1 MPRDALLLDETIEA
15 CRRIVSLTAKLNPEL
30 PDTHRD
36 LIDALLWNFTVLGEA
51 SGQVSDDLKNAHPEL
66 PWADP
71 VRLRNRIVHGYW
83 SVEIGF
89 RDLVGAPASNSAQL
103 RVGALRG
110 RGRSGG
116 RDRLPA
122 VMTRQHQGRRDG

>member
-1 MPRDALLLDETIEA
+1 MPRDALLLDEMIEA

-83 SVEIGF
+83 SVEI
-89 RDLVGAPASNSAQL
+89 DVLVSTARSDVPGLLAGLRSIADAP
-103 RVGALRG
+103 
-110 RGRSGG
+110 
-116 RDRLPA
+116 
-122 VMTRQHQGRRDG
+122 